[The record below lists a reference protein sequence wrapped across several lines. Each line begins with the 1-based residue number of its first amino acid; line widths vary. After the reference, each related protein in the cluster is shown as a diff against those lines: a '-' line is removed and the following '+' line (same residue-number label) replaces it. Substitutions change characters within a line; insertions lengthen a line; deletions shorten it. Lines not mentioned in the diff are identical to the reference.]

1 MKPPVSKW
9 NERFLATEDY
19 LFGKDPNAFLV
30 REVAPRLKTV
40 QAGKEGQTRQT
51 VLAVADGEGRNGVWL
66 AEQGCEVWSVDA
78 APAAS
83 DKARKLA
90 AERGVQMHIQTL
102 DATEMD
108 WDARQ
113 YDLVVGIFFQFAN
126 PELRAKLFDGMKR
139 ATRPGGWLMI
149 EGYGLKQL
157 DYKTG
162 GPGIAEHLYTLELM
176 RESFGDMDIEV
187 LEEYDAELNEGD
199 RHRGMSALVDLV
211 ARRR

>member
-1 MKPPVSKW
+1 MKTPISKW

-19 LFGKDPNAFLV
+19 IFGKEPNAFMV
-30 REVAPRLKTV
+30 RHA
-40 QAGKEGQTRQT
+40 AGLIKPGTT

-66 AEQGCEVWSVDA
+66 AQQGCEVWSVDS

-83 DKARKLA
+83 EKARKLA
-90 AERGVQMHIQTL
+90 AERGVAMHVQTA

-126 PELRAKLFDGMKR
+126 PQLRTKIFDGMKR
-139 ATRPGGWLMI
+139 ATRPGGYLLI

-162 GPGIAEHLYTLELM
+162 GPGIPEHLYTLDLM
-176 RESFGDMDIEV
+176 REHFSDMHIDV
-187 LEEYDAELNEGD
+187 LQEYDAELNEGKG
-199 RHRGMSALVDLV
+199 HAGMSALVDLV
-211 ARRR
+211 ARKL

>member
-1 MKPPVSKW
+1 MKTPISKW

-19 LFGKDPNAFLV
+19 IFGKEPNAFMV
-30 REVAPRLKTV
+30 RHAAEFIKPGA
-40 QAGKEGQTRQT
+40 T

-66 AEQGCEVWSVDA
+66 AQQGCEVWSVDS

-83 DKARKLA
+83 EKARKLA
-90 AERGVQMHIQTL
+90 AERGVAMHVQTA

-126 PELRAKLFDGMKR
+126 PQLRTKIFDGMKR
-139 ATRPGGWLMI
+139 ATRPGGYLLI

-162 GPGIAEHLYTLELM
+162 GPGIPEHLYTLDLM
-176 RESFGDMDIEV
+176 REHFSDMHIDV
-187 LEEYDAELNEGD
+187 LQEYDAELNEGKG
-199 RHRGMSALVDLV
+199 HAGMSALVDLV
-211 ARRR
+211 ARKL